1 MKGRKRSYTPKE
13 KGVFACIIIMLVCMG
28 FYVYKTYIYTA
39 PEPEK
44 TNSPL
49 IIDKKK
55 NQTTSGN
62 ETGADDTKVTAEDKE
77 HDTAEQVFARFLDSY
92 PTFNASKPTEHIEK
106 VKDMLEPGFYQTL
119 LTEQK
124 NMTTV
129 PQYQTTVVE
138 SVKNM
143 SSKAAENDSVY
154 WKADVTTVN
163 KDKDGKALSTI
174 ETQYVATMKQV
185 NNKWQIIDLMQ
196 QGQGAKL
203 HE

>member
-13 KGVFACIIIMLVCMG
+13 KGVFACIIIMLVCIG

-49 IIDKKK
+49 IVDKKK

-62 ETGADDTKVTAEDKE
+62 ETGSDDNIVTAEDKQ

-92 PTFNASKPTEHIEK
+92 PMFNASKPTEHIEK
-106 VKDMLEPGFYQTL
+106 VKDMLDPGFYQTL
-119 LTEQK
+119 LTEQQ
-124 NMTTV
+124 NMTAV
-129 PQYQTTVVE
+129 PQYQTTVIE
-138 SVKNM
+138 SVKSM
-143 SSKAAENDSVY
+143 SSKVAESESVY

-174 ETQYVATMKQV
+174 KTQYVATMKQV
-185 NNKWQIIDLMQ
+185 NN
-196 QGQGAKL
+196 
-203 HE
+203 

>member
-1 MKGRKRSYTPKE
+1 MKEGKRTYTPKE
-13 KGVFACIIIMLVCMG
+13 KGVFACILILLVCVG
-28 FYVYKTYIYTA
+28 CYVYKTYIYTD

-49 IIDKKK
+49 IVEKKK
-55 NQTTSGN
+55 NASTSGKG
-62 ETGADDTKVTAEDKE
+62 TDTEDTNATAEDKQ

-119 LTEQK
+119 LTEQQ

-143 SSKAAENDSVY
+143 SSKAMENDAVY
-154 WKADVTTVN
+154 WKAEVTTVN
-163 KDKDGKALSTI
+163 KDKNGKALSTI
-174 ETQYVATMKQV
+174 QTQYVATMKQV
-185 NNKWQIIDLMQ
+185 NRKWQIIDLMQ

>member
-1 MKGRKRSYTPKE
+1 MKEGKRTYTPKE
-13 KGVFACIIIMLVCMG
+13 KGVFACIIILLVCMG
-28 FYVYKTYIYTA
+28 FYVYKTYLYTT

-55 NQTTSGN
+55 NQATSEKG
-62 ETGADDTKVTAEDKE
+62 TGVDDTKVADEDKQQ
-77 HDTAEQVFARFLDSY
+77 DTAEQVFARFLERY
-92 PTFNASKPTEHIEK
+92 PTFDANKPTEHIEK

-119 LTEQK
+119 LSEQK

-138 SVKNM
+138 SIKNM

-154 WKADVTTVN
+154 WKAEITTIN
-163 KDKDGKALSTI
+163 KDKAGKALSTI
-174 ETQYVATMKQV
+174 KTQYVATMKQV

>member
-1 MKGRKRSYTPKE
+1 MKEGKRTYTPKE
-13 KGVFACIIIMLVCMG
+13 KGVFACIIILLVCMG
-28 FYVYKTYIYTA
+28 FYVYKTYLYTT

-55 NQTTSGN
+55 NQATSEKG
-62 ETGADDTKVTAEDKE
+62 TGVDDTKVANEDKQQ
-77 HDTAEQVFARFLDSY
+77 DTAEQVFARFLERY
-92 PTFNASKPTEHIEK
+92 PTFDANKPTEHIEK

-138 SVKNM
+138 SIKNM

-154 WKADVTTVN
+154 WKAEVTTIN
-163 KDKDGKALSTI
+163 KDKDGKVLSTI
-174 ETQYVATMKQV
+174 KTQYVATMKQV

>member
-1 MKGRKRSYTPKE
+1 MKEGKRTYTPKE
-13 KGVFACIIIMLVCMG
+13 KGVFACIIILLVCMG
-28 FYVYKTYIYTA
+28 LYVYKTYLYTT

-55 NQTTSGN
+55 NQATSEKG
-62 ETGADDTKVTAEDKE
+62 TGVDDTKVADEDKQQ
-77 HDTAEQVFARFLDSY
+77 DTAEQVFARFLERY
-92 PTFNASKPTEHIEK
+92 PTFDANKPTEHIEK

-138 SVKNM
+138 SIKNM

-154 WKADVTTVN
+154 WKAEVTTIN
-163 KDKDGKALSTI
+163 KDKDGKVLSTI
-174 ETQYVATMKQV
+174 KTQYVATMKQV